1 MTSRPKVLSVSLLTA
16 VGLTSAGSIVAVG
29 GDFAGAVAPSGGL
42 CPTGSSFAAVGVCEV
57 SFTTTGTS
65 TWTVP
70 KGVTSIQELT
80 VGAGAGGGGGSG
92 YAPGGGGGGGAVKV
106 CTTVVKDLTKISVS
120 VGAGGAGGTGSAMIG
135 TAGASGKPSTV
146 ASGQTTDCKANGGT
160 GGGAGYY
167 QPAAPGTPLIPF
179 GQGGTSGSGKAG
191 GAGSGL
197 VTQNPGNCSY
207 NGSYYYNTEA
217 TGGGSDAAIGGAI
230 LGSTGSGNGANG
242 TTPTSGLF
250 FNLDTMFGSGGGGG
264 GGADCRG
271 TTEPGGGGVDG
282 GGRGGTTPAGVG
294 EDATANEGGGGG
306 GGAGIVNGNY
316 GGLASNGGAGGSGYV
331 EIRFAAIPPVTPSA
345 SVYFA
350 SGSTSL
356 TAADQTVIA
365 SFAKAIVS
373 GHNDVVTI
381 AGYAD
386 KYGSAAQ
393 NKAFSI
399 KRAQVTEA
407 YLKKVLGSNASQV
420 TISAQGFGSTTSF
433 GAPEKNRV
441 AKLTSVAPVA

>member
-16 VGLTSAGSIVAVG
+16 VGLTSAGSIAATG
-29 GDFAGAVAPSGGL
+29 GDVAGAAARIGGL

-57 SFTTTGTS
+57 SFTSTGTS

-120 VGAGGAGGTGSAMIG
+120 VGAGGNGGTGSATIG
-135 TAGASGKPSTV
+135 TAGSNGQASTV
-146 ASGQTTDCKANGGT
+146 ATGTTTDCKANGGS

-167 QPAAPGTPLIPF
+167 LIVAPGSPAIPY

-191 GAGSGL
+191 GSASGL
-197 VTQNPGNCSY
+197 VSKNPGNCAF
-207 NGSYYYNTEA
+207 NGLYYYNVEA
-217 TGGGSDAAIGGAI
+217 TGGGSDGAVGGAI

-242 TTPTSGLF
+242 TTPNSGLF
-250 FNLDTMFGSGGGGG
+250 FNVDTMFGSGGGGG
-264 GGADCRG
+264 GGVDCAT

-294 EDATANEGGGGG
+294 KDATSNEGGGGR
-306 GGAGIVNGNY
+306 GGAGIVTGNL

-365 SFAKAIVS
+365 SFAKAIIA
-373 GHNDVVTI
+373 GHNEIVNI

-386 KYGSAAQ
+386 KYGPAAQ

-407 YLKKVLGSNASQV
+407 YLKKALGSNASHF
-420 TISAQGFGSTTSF
+420 TITAQGMGSTSAF